1 MDYGISSV
9 YILQSLRYFNNKYNN
24 GDGNYKLISIDS
36 CQIKCW
42 QGLGIENLK
51 NANLLSHHKL
61 KERAS
66 YVLLPDL
73 INRKKIYDIVFID
86 SWNILDDKEID
97 LLDKYRDI
105 KKYGFNTVEYI
116 LNDIINSYH
125 LVKINGYLIINNVL
139 NPGISEIL
147 KYVEKNYH
155 FLEKINTGIKSMVVY
170 LKKNKK

>member
-1 MDYGISSV
+1 MD
-9 YILQSLRYFNNKYNN
+9 
-24 GDGNYKLISIDS
+24 
-36 CQIKCW
+36 
-42 QGLGIENLK
+42 
-51 NANLLSHHKL
+51 
-61 KERAS
+61 
-66 YVLLPDL
+66 
-73 INRKKIYDIVFID
+73 
-86 SWNILDDKEID
+86 
-97 LLDKYRDI
+97 
-105 KKYGFNTVEYI
+105 YI